1 MNDQKQGS
9 PAPLPTPLPPQSPSS
24 ASSAPATPSSPPMAP
39 SAPRTGRPTFL
50 AIFPSIV
57 LPMFLAVVDQTIVAT
72 ALPDI
77 AVSTGNVERTSWVVV
92 AYLIS
97 STIAAPIY
105 GKLGDT
111 FGRRRLMYVALAVF
125 IVASLGCAAS
135 TTIEALTLAR
145 VLQGLGGGGLMT
157 LSQALVG
164 EAIPPRERA
173 RYQGYLAAVAVSAN
187 TFGPVAGGYLT
198 QHFGWRSIFLVNV
211 PIGLIALFLTAKLE
225 NRVPDKSNWRP
236 DPAGLVLFTLFVTT
250 TLLALE
256 QAQRADTAALPL
268 MGGLLAAGAI
278 ALGLLVRQE
287 SRAPSPLIPV
297 SLLRQPT
304 IWRSDA
310 LAAFH
315 GAALVSL
322 ITFLPIYLEVVRGL
336 SASNTG
342 LLLVPLTIG
351 IGTGS
356 LLTGRLVGRTGR
368 TTVFPVFGLALVTGN
383 LVALALLVQVLS
395 TTALA
400 WLLLWNGLFMGTVMG
415 VVQVTV
421 QVASGPRQL
430 GEAAASVQFSRS
442 IGAAFGT
449 AVVGAVLFSMLTVRN
464 PEAARVFASMTQHN
478 AAAASPLPGVP
489 PAIAATIDGAFRIAF
504 LAIAGFTAAGFFL
517 ALAIPTRR
525 I

>member
-1 MNDQKQGS
+1 MSADQGRGS
-9 PAPLPTPLPPQSPSS
+9 AG
-24 ASSAPATPSSPPMAP
+24 ASGSGRPV
-39 SAPRTGRPTFL
+39 RPTFY
-50 AIFPSIV
+50 AIFPSIM

-72 ALPDI
+72 ALPAI
-77 AVSTGNVERTSWVVV
+77 AANTGNVERASWIVVS
-92 AYLIS
+92 YLIA

-105 GKLGDT
+105 GTLGDA
-111 FGRRRLMYVALAVF
+111 FGRRRLMFWALF
-125 IVASLGCAAS
+125 IFILASLLCAAS
-135 TTIEALTLAR
+135 PTTELLVLAR

-173 RYQGYLAAVAVSAN
+173 RYQGYLAAVAVCAN

-198 QHFGWRSIFLVNV
+198 EHFGWRSVFLINV
-211 PIGLIALFLTAKLE
+211 PIGLIAVLLTRSLE
-225 NRVPDKSNWRP
+225 NRVPEKSNWQP
-236 DPAGLVLFTLFVTT
+236 DPTGLLLFTIFVTT
-250 TLLALE
+250 TLLTLE
-256 QAQRADTAALPL
+256 QAQHVDRSALPL
-268 MGGLLAAGAI
+268 LGGLFAAGVVSLA
-278 ALGLLVRQE
+278 LLVRQE
-287 SRAPSPLIPV
+287 SRAPSPLIPL

-336 SASNTG
+336 SPGETG
-342 LLLVPLTIG
+342 LLLLPLTIG
-351 IGTGS
+351 IGAGS
-356 LLTGRLVGRTGR
+356 LLTGRVVSKTGR
-368 TTVFPVFGLALVTGN
+368 TTVFPVFGLALVTAN
-383 LVALALLVQVLS
+383 LVVLALWAQALS
-395 TTALA
+395 TAALG

-421 QVASGPRQL
+421 QSASGPLRL

-449 AVVGAVLFSMLTVRN
+449 ALVTAVLFSVLSIKN
-464 PEAARVFASMTQHN
+464 PEAAHLFAAMTEHGADVASN
-478 AAAASPLPGVP
+478 LPAAQQTDIRAVIAEAFRAAFLS
-489 PAIAATIDGAFRIAF
+489 IAA
-504 LAIAGFTAAGFFL
+504 FTAVGFFL
-517 ALAIPTRR
+517 ALSIPLRR